1 MVTEGAGNTKG
12 AWNTERVPGPEGAS
26 MKTGRFWLLMIGAC
40 LVALGMAWQSSRFAD
55 LAARAA
61 GLEREQ
67 AAWMAENRRIE
78 AEIAQLS
85 SRERIETQA
94 QRMGLKKAQPEDI
107 LGKLQTPPRNG
118 GWK

>member
-1 MVTEGAGNTKG
+1 
-12 AWNTERVPGPEGAS
+12 
-26 MKTGRFWLLMIGAC
+26 MKIGRFWLLMIGAC

-55 LAARAA
+55 LAARADS
-61 GLEREQ
+61 LEREQ

-94 QRMGLKKAQPEDI
+94 QRLGLKKAQPEDI
-107 LGKLQTPPRNG
+107 LRVILAPAGKTEAGND
-118 GWK
+118 

>member
-1 MVTEGAGNTKG
+1 
-12 AWNTERVPGPEGAS
+12 
-26 MKTGRFWLLMIGAC
+26 MKIGRFWLLMICAC
-40 LVALGMAWQSSRFAD
+40 LAALVMAWQSSRFAD
-55 LAARAA
+55 LAARAD

-107 LGKLQTPPRNG
+107 LRVILAPSGKAKAENE
-118 GWK
+118 